1 MRILQDSIEQVLQGL
16 PEQVL
21 SELITH
27 KLATQGVKLSTRE
40 RKRLTREILRG
51 GKGKFLLK
59 RWNWWDHRQ
68 VSLDFTPQDIE
79 QIERK
84 FTDFLE
90 NRLPELIETATGDL
104 SRKVLADLKRKWR
117 AESRLQRRDLA
128 GFRKRLYDRWKL
140 PLEGLRMLLTI
151 SRELGSSIN
160 QEIRQSTEASTG
172 KHLIDVLVRSHARAC
187 QITEEIIYLL
197 EGGFADGAMAR
208 WRTLHEVA
216 VVASFVAA
224 HGEDLAERYVLHQA
238 VESKRAAADYEKCQ
252 QRLGYEPLK
261 ESEVK
266 AVQSSYDAV
275 IARFGP
281 DFGKGGYGWAAH
293 HVKIARPTFV
303 DIERAAGIGHL
314 RAHFRMASHNVHAN
328 PKGIF
333 FKLGLLDESQV
344 LLAGPSNA
352 GLADPGHAAA
362 LSLAQVSAAL
372 GTLQPTLDNN
382 AALQIIAQ
390 LVGELGELFGQ
401 AHGRLLEDDFLT
413 TGPHPRCVPPSG
425 RCSAGW
431 RRA

>member
-1 MRILQDSIEQVLQGL
+1 MRILQDSIDEALRGL

-21 SELITH
+21 SALITH
-27 KLATQGVKLSTRE
+27 KLAAQGVKLSTRD
-40 RKRLTREILRG
+40 RKRLTREILRE
-51 GKGKFLLK
+51 GKDKFLLK
-59 RWNWWDHRQ
+59 GWKWWDHRK
-68 VSLDFTPQDIE
+68 VSVDITPQDIE

-90 NRLPELIETATGDL
+90 HRLPELIETATGDL

-160 QEIRQSTEASTG
+160 REIRQSTDASTS

-187 QITEEIIYLL
+187 QITEEILCLL
-197 EGGFADGAMAR
+197 EGGFADGALAR

-224 HGEDLAERYVLHQA
+224 HGEEVAERYVLHQA

-266 AVQSSYDAV
+266 AAQNSYDAV
-275 IARFGP
+275 IAKFGP
-281 DFGKGGYGWAAH
+281 DFGKGSYGWAAH
-293 HVKIARPTFV
+293 HLKIAGPTFV
-303 DIERAAGIGHL
+303 DISAPRGSTISARTTEWRATMCMPTQ
-314 RAHFRMASHNVHAN
+314 RASFSSWDSWTSRKCFSRARAM
-328 PKGIF
+328 P
-333 FKLGLLDESQV
+333 
-344 LLAGPSNA
+344 
-352 GLADPGHAAA
+352 
-362 LSLAQVSAAL
+362 
-372 GTLQPTLDNN
+372 
-382 AALQIIAQ
+382 ALQTPVTP
-390 LVGELGELFGQ
+390 LRF
-401 AHGRLLEDDFLT
+401 R
-413 TGPHPRCVPPSG
+413 
-425 RCSAGW
+425 W
-431 RRA
+431 RRFQRRSARYSRLWTTTRPFRSSPSS